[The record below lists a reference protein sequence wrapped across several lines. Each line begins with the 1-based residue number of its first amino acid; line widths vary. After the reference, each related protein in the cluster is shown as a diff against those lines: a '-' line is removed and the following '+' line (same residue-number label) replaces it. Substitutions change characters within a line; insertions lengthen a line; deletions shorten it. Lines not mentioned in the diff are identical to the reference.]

1 MHQYIEAV
9 RTELE
14 IAAGAESY
22 LAGALFMRLQN
33 SLAYEDDGEERL
45 HNRDG
50 YELVQHKAI
59 NCLKSPHELDLNQE
73 VLSWQAALLRH
84 GTKEFYHWWIQY
96 KNQKFQ
102 GPDFFA
108 DGEGCMAIESAC
120 EKIGGNPTENFTLI
134 LEIEH
139 LLVKLTTGPGKM
151 LNELKRFWEF
161 KRVNQT
167 AQTNPFTV
175 KRIQVEQAGTQIAK
189 INGVFL
195 EIAERFERN
204 GKKVAGAHHLMWM
217 NAALELKA
225 MSTFLSAFLD
235 YQPSE
240 NLEAGLSGWIN
251 SLFPARL
258 KDNTPNPLCQ
268 SELHHQVNLKLTQ
281 ATQMMLLH
289 VLKKEPVFEQ
299 RDQIMIPFVLEQLEA
314 IKRTSLLGAASQPAA
329 QEQVR

>member
-45 HNRDG
+45 HHRDG

-59 NCLKSPHELDLNQE
+59 NCLKTPHDFDLNQE

-84 GTKEFYHWWIQY
+84 ATKEFYHWWIQY

-151 LNELKRFWEF
+151 LSELKRFWEF
-161 KRVNQT
+161 KRINQS
-167 AQTNPFTV
+167 AQNNPFTV
-175 KRIQVEQAGTQIAK
+175 KRIQVEQAGTQK
-189 INGVFL
+189 SSWCPPPDVDERSLGTQGDVRLSDCLFGLPPFGQPGGGL
-195 EIAERFERN
+195 ERL
-204 GKKVAGAHHLMWM
+204 V
-217 NAALELKA
+217 
-225 MSTFLSAFLD
+225 AFLVPRKAGRQHP
-235 YQPSE
+235 QPLVPKRAAPPGPPQDDPGHPDVVAPCPE
-240 NLEAGLSGWIN
+240 KRAGI
-251 SLFPARL
+251 
-258 KDNTPNPLCQ
+258 
-268 SELHHQVNLKLTQ
+268 
-281 ATQMMLLH
+281 
-289 VLKKEPVFEQ
+289 
-299 RDQIMIPFVLEQLEA
+299 
-314 IKRTSLLGAASQPAA
+314 
-329 QEQVR
+329 